1 MLEYYLAGSNHQMQ
15 PGFRGVKTNRGFSN
29 NVNLEEDVCLKSYFQ
44 TLGGK
49 EETNCLEAGCCNIFL
64 LCNHFQML
72 YSDIQVFQLNICA
85 LEVTWMETGLTME
98 LLAGAND
105 VTHKTVSS
113 HLPSLLWAQK
123 NSYGLLNE

>member
-1 MLEYYLAGSNHQMQ
+1 MRAMLEYYLAGSNHQMQ

-85 LEVTWMETGLTME
+85 LEVTWMETGLAME

-113 HLPSLLWAQK
+113 HLPSLP
-123 NSYGLLNE
+123 